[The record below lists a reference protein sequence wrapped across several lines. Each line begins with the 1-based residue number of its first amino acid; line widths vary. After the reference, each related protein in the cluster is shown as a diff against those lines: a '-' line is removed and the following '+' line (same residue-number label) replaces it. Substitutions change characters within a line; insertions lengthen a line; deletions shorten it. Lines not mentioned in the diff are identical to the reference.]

1 MAGPER
7 GSLGLGD
14 QYLEIN
20 TMKTALF
27 VLCLLCATAALG
39 QSAGGV
45 LSADPQVFRP
55 PDHALRAFQQAM
67 APEQNIRENS
77 AYTYAQGERPL
88 WEVMP
93 LKHEVPLGDVARAL
107 RKEHLAD
114 KKAEFVKN
122 D

>member
-1 MAGPER
+1 
-7 GSLGLGD
+7 
-14 QYLEIN
+14 
-20 TMKTALF
+20 MKTTLF

-39 QSAGGV
+39 QTAGGV
-45 LSADPQVFRP
+45 LSADPQVFRS
-55 PDHALRAFQQAM
+55 PDHAQRASQQLM

-93 LKHEVPLGDVARAL
+93 VKHEVPLGDVARML
-107 RKEHLAD
+107 RKEHLAA
-114 KKAEFVKN
+114 KKADFVRN